1 MYQIKNKYITSNL
14 TVSKSIEIANNK
26 KIKNLKY
33 KYKKYNKKKNFKN
46 KTNSTI
52 KYIKIK
58 QYSCKYFKQLY
69 TNLNNTQNKLIKVYI
84 KVTLNNIFV
93 TYLFNNKI
101 YTKSIASLGFKGKSK
116 QTVYAYKTFAETI
129 LKDLLNFSAN
139 QPIVINLYIKSL
151 SKKLKPLYH
160 ILKANNIKINK
171 IYDTTL
177 LSFNGCRKR
186 KIAIKKKR
194 KSVIKFLSYL

>member
-33 KYKKYNKKKNFKN
+33 KYKEYNKKKNFKN

-69 TNLNNTQNKLIKVYI
+69 TNLNSTQNKLIKVYI
-84 KVTLNNIFV
+84 KVTLNNIFI

-116 QTVYAYKTFAETI
+116 QTSYAYKTFAEFLVTE
-129 LKDLLNFSAN
+129 LQNFAE
-139 QPIVINLYIKSL
+139 QTFLQINLLLLIYIL
-151 SKKLKPLYH
+151 NL
-160 ILKANNIKINK
+160 
-171 IYDTTL
+171 
-177 LSFNGCRKR
+177 
-186 KIAIKKKR
+186 
-194 KSVIKFLSYL
+194 

>member
-1 MYQIKNKYITSNL
+1 MYQIRNKYIISNL
-14 TVSKSIEIANNK
+14 PISKSIEMTNTK
-26 KIKNLKY
+26 KIKTLKY
-33 KYKKYNKKKNFKN
+33 KYKEYNKKKKFKN
-46 KTNSTI
+46 KTNSSI

-69 TNLNNTQNKLIKVYI
+69 ANLNSTQNKLIKVYI

-116 QTVYAYKTFAETI
+116 QTIYAYKTFAETI
-129 LKDLLNFSAN
+129 LKDLLNISAN
-139 QPIVINLYIKSL
+139 QPVIINLYIKSL

-160 ILKANNIKINK
+160 IFKVNNIKINK
-171 IYDTTL
+171 IYDTTSQ
-177 LSFNGCRKR
+177 SFNGCRKR

>member
-1 MYQIKNKYITSNL
+1 MYQIRNKYIISNL
-14 TVSKSIEIANNK
+14 PISKSIEMTNTK
-26 KIKNLKY
+26 KIKTLKY
-33 KYKKYNKKKNFKN
+33 KYKEYNKKKKFKN
-46 KTNSTI
+46 KTNSSI

-69 TNLNNTQNKLIKVYI
+69 ANLNSTQNKLIKVYI

-116 QTVYAYKTFAETI
+116 QTIYAYKTFAETI
-129 LKDLLNFSAN
+129 LKDLLNISAN
-139 QPIVINLYIKSL
+139 QPVIINLYIKSL

-160 ILKANNIKINK
+160 ILKTNNIKINK
-171 IYDTTL
+171 IYDTTSQ
-177 LSFNGCRKR
+177 SFNGCRKR

-194 KSVIKFLSYL
+194 NSVIKFLSYL